1 MAETDR
7 NVKDGNEEGSL
18 DSKEVSR
25 RDFLKMA
32 GAAGVAVGLAGGLG
46 GLVAACGEA
55 EETSTTAAAGGGT
68 TVPAGETGTTGT
80 TVSAGAQAGR
90 LIKLGFVSP
99 QTGGIASFGVPDLY
113 CLERAKEA
121 IGDGIVCG
129 DGQKHPI
136 EIIMKDSQSDTAR
149 AAAVTGDLINNDKVD
164 IVLTA
169 STPDTVVPVAS
180 QAEAL
185 EVPCLSNDCPW
196 EPYVDRAN
204 TGDFS
209 VTYKWNYHCFWGL
222 EDMIANY
229 LDIWSHVPN
238 NKKIAVMFSND
249 ADGLAYDAAWPPA
262 LEEAGYEAV
271 KPSLFQLGTEN
282 FQSQISEFKK
292 AGCEVAFGVFI
303 PPDFT
308 NFWTQCKQQGFNPK
322 MASFAKALLF
332 PESVASVGEIGNGL
346 TTEVWWTPTHP
357 FTSPLTGETCQ
368 QFADEFSK
376 RNNDAQWTQPL
387 LHFIVFEW
395 VVDVLSR
402 TTNVDDKNAIIEA
415 VKATKMETIGGKIDF
430 TEPVPEGPP
439 FQVGP
444 CHIHPNVYKTPQ
456 VGGQWRTGT
465 KYPYELV
472 VVSDAAAKGVGI
484 PVADTVQPLS

>member
-1 MAETDR
+1 MADMDR
-7 NVKDGNEEGSL
+7 NSKDEEEKGL
-18 DSKEVSR
+18 VSDKSVTR
-25 RDFLKMA
+25 RQFLKMA
-32 GAAGVAVGLAGGLG
+32 GMAGATVGLAGGLG
-46 GLVAACGEA
+46 GLVAACGED
-55 EETSTTAAAGGGT
+55 EGGTETTATSVSTGAEGGR
-68 TVPAGETGTTGT
+68 P
-80 TVSAGAQAGR
+80 
-90 LIKLGFVSP
+90 IKLGFVSP
-99 QTGGIASFGVPDLY
+99 LTGGIASFGVPDKY
-113 CLERAKEA
+113 CVDRANEA

-136 EIIMKDSQSDTAR
+136 EIIVKDSTSDTAR

-164 IVLTA
+164 IILTA

-185 EVPCLSNDCPW
+185 GVPCLSNDCPW
-196 EPYVDRAN
+196 QPYVDRAN
-204 TGDFS
+204 TGDFA
-209 VTYKWNYHCFWGL
+209 VEYQWNYHCFWGL
-222 EDMIANY
+222 EDMVANY
-229 LDIWSHVPN
+229 LDMWAQMET

-249 ADGLAYDAAWPPA
+249 ADGLAYDGTWPGA
-262 LEEAGYEAV
+262 LEAAGYAAT

-282 FQSQISEFKK
+282 FQSQISDFKK
-292 AGCEVAFGVFI
+292 DGCELAIGVFI

-322 MASFAKALLF
+322 IASFAKALLF
-332 PESVASVGEIGNGL
+332 PESVASVGEVGNGL

-368 QFADEFSK
+368 QFADEFTK

-387 LHFIVFEW
+387 LHFLVFEW
-395 VVDVLSR
+395 VVDVLQR
-402 TTNVDDKNAIIEA
+402 TTDVDDKNAIITA
-415 VKATKMETIGGKIDF
+415 VKGTKMETIGGHIDF
-430 TEPVPEGPP
+430 TEPLAPAGPP

-472 VVSDAAAKGVGI
+472 VVTDAAAKGVGI
-484 PVADTVQPLS
+484 PVADKVQPLA

>member
-1 MAETDR
+1 MADTDR
-7 NVKDGNEEGSL
+7 NIKDSEEKTL
-18 DSKEVSR
+18 PNDKEVSR

-32 GAAGVAVGLAGGLG
+32 GVAGAAVGMAGGLG
-46 GLVAACGEA
+46 GLVAACGGDG
-55 EETSTTAAAGGGT
+55 EETTTTGAGGSTTS
-68 TVPAGETGTTGT
+68 
-80 TVSAGAQAGR
+80 VSAGEEMGR
-90 LIKLGFVSP
+90 EIKLGFVSP
-99 QTGGIASFGVPDLY
+99 ITGPIASFGVPDQY
-113 CLERAKEA
+113 CVDRAKEA

-129 DGQKHPI
+129 DGKKHPI
-136 EIIMKDSQSDTAR
+136 TIVVKDSQSDTAR

-185 EVPCLSNDCPW
+185 QIPCLSNDCPW
-196 EPYVDRAN
+196 QPYVDRAN
-204 TGDFS
+204 SGDFS
-209 VTYKWNYHCFWGL
+209 VTYNWNYHCFWGL

-229 LDIWSHVPN
+229 LDMWAQIET

-249 ADGLAYDAAWPPA
+249 ADGLAYDGAWPGA
-262 LEEAGYEAV
+262 LEAAGYTMT

-282 FQSQISEFKK
+282 FQSQISAFKRD
-292 AGCEVAFGVFI
+292 GCELAIGVFI

-322 MASFAKALLF
+322 IASFAKALLF
-332 PESVASVGEIGNGL
+332 PESVQSVGEIGNGL

-357 FTSPLTGETCQ
+357 FTSPLTGDTCQ
-368 QFADEFSK
+368 EFADEFSR

-387 LHFIVFEW
+387 LHFLVFEW
-395 VVDVLSR
+395 AVDVLKR
-402 TTNVDDKNAIIEA
+402 TTDPDDKNSIIEA
-415 VKATKMETIGGKIDF
+415 VKATKMQTIGGNIDF
-430 TEPVPEGPP
+430 TEPVATADP

-465 KYPYELV
+465 TYPFELV
-472 VVSDAAAKGVGI
+472 VVTDAAAQGVGI
-484 PVADTVQPLS
+484 PVADTVQPLA